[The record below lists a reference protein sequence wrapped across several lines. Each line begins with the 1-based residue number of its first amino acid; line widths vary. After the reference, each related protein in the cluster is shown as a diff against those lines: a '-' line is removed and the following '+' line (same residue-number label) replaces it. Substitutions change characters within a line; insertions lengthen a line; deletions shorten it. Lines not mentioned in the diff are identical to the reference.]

1 MRIRLRKPTPRSDFV
16 PTSGRRRLL
25 FAALALGTTGTLA
38 GAMLLPHATY
48 VRGLEALG
56 LREPPPCQPGQLRGC
71 VGGLMDVVVVP
82 AAPAASAAVAVRAVA
97 PAPAASAASAASTE
111 ADTTAPR

>member
-1 MRIRLRKPTPRSDFV
+1 MRIRLRNPLRRSDFV

-25 FAALALGTTGTLA
+25 FAALALGTTATLA
-38 GAMLLPHATY
+38 GAMLLPHAAV

-82 AAPAASAAVAVRAVA
+82 ASAAASAPASA
-97 PAPAASAASAASTE
+97 PASAASAAGV
-111 ADTTAPR
+111 APANSGATPPR

>member
-1 MRIRLRKPTPRSDFV
+1 MRIRIRNPLQRSEFV

-25 FAALALGTTGTLA
+25 FAALALGTTATLA
-38 GAMLLPHATY
+38 GAMLLPHAAY

-56 LREPPPCQPGQLRGC
+56 LREPPPCPPGQLRGC

-82 AAPAASAAVAVRAVA
+82 APPAA
-97 PAPAASAASAASTE
+97 AASAASAAAS
-111 ADTTAPR
+111 APATAGATPPR